1 MPKPSQVVIAI
12 RVMWAMLAVVGVM
25 IVIPVAVVML
35 VHGGTSMLALVP
47 STSAVTLI
55 ALLALLIRAVSRGRN
70 WARLLYG
77 VLAVLA
83 ILAICASFFSG
94 LELALVAVP
103 LRIVLIAVHV
113 FVLFL
118 LFHPTSNQ
126 WFRSPNAAAP

>member
-12 RVMWAMLAVVGVM
+12 RIMWTMLAVAGVM
-25 IVIPVAVVML
+25 IVIPAAVVML
-35 VHGGTSMLALVP
+35 VHGGTSIFALAP
-47 STSAVTLI
+47 SIVVVVLI

-77 VLAVLA
+77 AVAVSA
-83 ILAICASFFSG
+83 ILAICASLFSG
-94 LELALVAVP
+94 LELALVALL
-103 LRIVLIAVHV
+103 LRIVLIALYLV
-113 FVLFL
+113 VLYL

>member
-12 RVMWAMLAVVGVM
+12 RVMWAMLAIAAVA
-25 IVIPVAVVML
+25 IVIPAAVVML
-35 VHGGTSMLALVP
+35 VHGSTSIFALVP
-47 STSAVTLI
+47 SISAVVLI
-55 ALLALLIRAVSRGRN
+55 ALLALLIRAVSHGRN

-103 LRIVLIAVHV
+103 LRIVLIAVYV
-113 FVLFL
+113 FVLYL

>member
-12 RVMWAMLAVVGVM
+12 RVMWTMLAIAGVM
-25 IVIPVAVVML
+25 IVIPAAVVML
-35 VHGGTSMLALVP
+35 VHGGTSIFALVP
-47 STSAVTLI
+47 SISAVVLI

-77 VLAVLA
+77 ALAVLA

-94 LELALVAVP
+94 LKLALVAVP
-103 LRIVLIAVHV
+103 LRIVLIAVY
-113 FVLFL
+113 VLVLCL

-126 WFRSPNAAAP
+126 WFRSANVATP